1 MTALRH
7 AALRHLALKVLAQH
21 AGSAAGSGALATAAR
36 RAYEDLALVST
47 PLIGQAGVSALTGR
61 ALHLTQRDYPW
72 LGGRRDPAPAYEPF
86 DQVIARLEQQ
96 DPAVAAE
103 GAAAVF
109 ATFAGLLVTFIGEPV
124 TTRLLQ
130 KAWPVAFAEAT
141 NEER

>member
-7 AALRHLALKVLAQH
+7 TTLRHLALKVLAQY
-21 AGSAAGSGALATAAR
+21 AGEAAGSEALATAAH
-36 RAYEDLALVST
+36 RAYEELARVST
-47 PLIGQAGVSALTGR
+47 PLIGQVGVDALTGR
-61 ALHLTQRDYPW
+61 ALHLTQQDYPW
-72 LGGRRDPAPAYEPF
+72 LRGRREPAPTNESF

-96 DPAVAAE
+96 DPPVATE

-130 KAWPVAFAEAT
+130 KAWPEAFAQAT
-141 NEER
+141 KEET

>member
-21 AGSAAGSGALATAAR
+21 AGSAAGSEALATAAR
-36 RAYEDLALVST
+36 RAYADLAQAST
-47 PLIGQAGVSALTGR
+47 PLIGQIGVDALTGR
-61 ALHLTQRDYPW
+61 ALHLTQREYPW
-72 LGGRRDPAPAYEPF
+72 LGGMPKPGPAHERF
-86 DQVIARLEQQ
+86 DQVLTRLEQQ
-96 DPAVAAE
+96 DSEVATE

-109 ATFAGLLVTFIGEPV
+109 ATFAGLLITFIGEPV

-141 NEER
+141 KEEK